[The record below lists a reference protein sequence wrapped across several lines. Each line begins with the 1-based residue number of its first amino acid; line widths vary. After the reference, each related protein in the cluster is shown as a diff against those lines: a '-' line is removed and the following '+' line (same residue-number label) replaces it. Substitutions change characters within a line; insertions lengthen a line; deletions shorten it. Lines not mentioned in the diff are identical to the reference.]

1 MSVQIGK
8 PLFPSLVSLFP
19 NFLLLFIPFIFS
31 LSYFI
36 SFHFHSK
43 AQKRGKKKRKKDF
56 FFDFSLDFC
65 CWSPHHDVGL
75 LHDIFIQEAL
85 ANDPFHR
92 DNKNHCA
99 RFSIFFF
106 FFLFFLFSK
115 LSFSHFSGLNC
126 NEELIKL
133 LEDIVHYLSF
143 FDLHCIWFVW
153 YFFSGESLVR
163 NSPQRKTA
171 RQDNLLFR
179 VLIDNFVECTHPHE
193 VGSSGC
199 YYWYFKFATITN
211 NENQI
216 TFISVGNNV
225 SFSCFHPLVNWAKVK
240 REVKGKEKEKDKS
253 RTEEQESSPKDFT
266 PETSPAESGSYQ
278 TLSASLQ
285 ADLQIFA

>member
-1 MSVQIGK
+1 MTHPKQKQRCCYRREKEGGYVSSDRKASFPFLGLPFPQLPASLY
-8 PLFPSLVSLFP
+8 PLH
-19 NFLLLFIPFIFS
+19 FLS

-115 LSFSHFSGLNC
+115 LSFSHFSGWTAMKSWSNFLRILFITWAS
-126 NEELIKL
+126 LICTA
-133 LEDIVHYLSF
+133 
-143 FDLHCIWFVW
+143 FDLFDIF
-153 YFFSGESLVR
+153 SLVNLWFGILHR
-163 NSPQRKTA
+163 GKPLAKTICS
-171 RQDNLLFR
+171 F
-179 VLIDNFVECTHPHE
+179 
-193 VGSSGC
+193 GSSSIIL
-199 YYWYFKFATITN
+199 WNAHTLMK
-211 NENQI
+211 
-216 TFISVGNNV
+216 SVPPAV
-225 SFSCFHPLVNWAKVK
+225 II
-240 REVKGKEKEKDKS
+240 D
-253 RTEEQESSPKDFT
+253 
-266 PETSPAESGSYQ
+266 TSN
-278 TLSASLQ
+278 LQ
-285 ADLQIFA
+285 Q